1 MRLAVGPFRR
11 DADHRSRLIVLRLTT
26 VIVGIAAFASMFE
39 LFFGNVDICGD
50 SPGWWIAA
58 LFIMPL
64 VFVGLCAW
72 CSTSAVNEIEKG
84 TWAAIGSLMALL
96 YIYAA
101 AGTLM
106 SGELGALWC

>member
-11 DADHRSRLIVLRLTT
+11 DADHRSTLIVLRLAT

-39 LFFGNVDICGD
+39 LFFGNVDICGG
-50 SPGWWIAA
+50 SPGWWIGA
-58 LFIMPL
+58 LFVTPL

-84 TWAAIGSLMALL
+84 TWAAIGSLMALF
-96 YIYAA
+96 YIYAS

-106 SGELGALWC
+106 SGELGTLWC